1 MCESSNRL
9 VDFSNQYRHRV
20 RDIQRTGCLPGMLPT
35 LVECD
40 EMIRHQHR
48 IQEVLGRLREM
59 LVTQQDVALNRH
71 PQERIFKPHPNF
83 EMEEPGL
90 ALDEGKPNGALNSEA
105 RKRRG
110 VSFYFPLLQE
120 VPKGRFGD

>member
-1 MCESSNRL
+1 MRL
-9 VDFSNQYRHRV
+9 ADFSKDYRPRV

-35 LVECD
+35 IAECD

-59 LVTQQDVALNRH
+59 LVTQQDAALNRH
-71 PQERIFKPHPNF
+71 GQERVFKTTHPDF
-83 EMEEPGL
+83 EMEDPGL
-90 ALDEGKPNGALNSEA
+90 ALDDNKSSGNMNPEA

-110 VSFYFPLLQE
+110 VS
-120 VPKGRFGD
+120 